1 VSCEDSCEV
10 SVGAMRAL
18 VDRDRESPE
27 MMRVTAWLLCFAVL
41 RNATG
46 CSFDRSHHRGLIDSA
61 YFIFRP
67 TRRPSDSVR
76 FVEPTALVKEYARR
90 DAAGEPLSA
99 SFWVPSA
106 PAWANEPGWNAFTV
120 IRGYSVA
127 PAVVTGDSALVAVT
141 YSQLGQVAHSGGPG
155 LHFVLDSATET
166 VVFALRRTGGG
177 WKITAPDLD
186 KHVLIERALE
196 LKTLMDSTQRL
207 LGQLGHT
214 AP

>member
-1 VSCEDSCEV
+1 
-10 SVGAMRAL
+10 
-18 VDRDRESPE
+18 
-27 MMRVTAWLLCFAVL
+27 MMRVMVWLLCFAVL
-41 RNATG
+41 RSGTG
-46 CSFDRSHHRGLIDSA
+46 CSFDRSHHQGQIDSA
-61 YFIFRP
+61 YFTFGAA
-67 TRRPSDSVR
+67 RRPADSVR
-76 FVEPTALVKEYARR
+76 FVEPTALVREYARR
-90 DAAGEPLSA
+90 DAAGESLSA

-141 YSQLGQVAHSGGPG
+141 YSRLGPVAHFGGPA